1 MDFIF
6 DLLLEFV
13 FSVMGALIGVVY
25 PPKSPEWADWQ
36 KWGMGLGVIAFLSLG
51 IAISVAWFTDDS
63 PVVLPMS
70 ILGIVALVGFMIV
83 GNIC

>member
-25 PPKSPEWADWQ
+25 PPKSPE
-36 KWGMGLGVIAFLSLG
+36 
-51 IAISVAWFTDDS
+51 
-63 PVVLPMS
+63 
-70 ILGIVALVGFMIV
+70 
-83 GNIC
+83 